1 MKTDVVL
8 QTAALVS
15 KATNLPLSEGGSVY
29 VRVIK
34 NLDNGRYV
42 VSLGGKR
49 FELSSDVKLEEG
61 KSFVAKIRIQD
72 SKIFLVRELESAV
85 QNSILENIEGR
96 FGTDGR
102 ILNPEIVK
110 YFEKLALFPDYIN
123 YTLFQTMKSLGMP
136 FSASLFA
143 KVRKLAVHF
152 AGREREA
159 GSAAFV
165 LLQKG
170 IEPTE
175 ENLLKILGDGMS
187 HSNFGENFEDKKKM
201 PSEKE
206 KCEFEKNIFIEL
218 RNFFSS
224 ILEGSNFNGNKEGL
238 LALFN
243 HSGFRKNSDAN
254 SGTWIKVP
262 LEFDFDSSGKKITL
276 KGEMNFFILS
286 ESLKAE
292 KCAVKI
298 DFFEKTYRFVLSLKE
313 RKIFVNEEFDV
324 AALKKDFPDMDFEY
338 DSCETDG
345 FFSRYEKPLKIVDG
359 WA

>member
-15 KATNLPLSEGGSVY
+15 KATNLPLREGGSVY

-34 NLDNGRYV
+34 NLGNERYA

-49 FELSSDVKLEEG
+49 FELSSNVKLEEG
-61 KSFVAKIRIQD
+61 KSFSAKIKIRD
-72 SKIFLVRELESAV
+72 SKILLVRQLESAV
-85 QNSILENIEGR
+85 QNSVLENIEGR
-96 FGTDGR
+96 FGTDGK

-110 YFEKLALFPDYIN
+110 YFEKLALSPDYIN
-123 YTLFQTMKSLGMP
+123 YALFQTMKSLGMT
-136 FSASLFA
+136 FSAALFA
-143 KVRKLAVHF
+143 KVRKLAVRF
-152 AGREREA
+152 AGRESEA
-159 GSAAFV
+159 GSAALV
-165 LLQKG
+165 LIQKG
-170 IEPTE
+170 IEPSE
-175 ENLLKILGDGMS
+175 ENILKILGGGMS
-187 HSNFGENFEDKKKM
+187 QSKFGENLEDKKKM
-201 PSEKE
+201 PSENKKSE
-206 KCEFEKNIFIEL
+206 LEKNIFIKLRKLFSEL
-218 RNFFSS
+218 
-224 ILEGSNFNGNKEGL
+224 LEKSDSREKKTGL

-243 HSGFRKNSDAN
+243 HSGFRKKADSN